1 MKTMLMFDLLTAKKL
16 ARSQLLLGV
25 VVALVLTVSTGSA
38 LCIMPIMALMLAYS
52 VGFTLVAFDERNDWE
67 RFRLTLPLS
76 RANVVQG
83 RYATFVVMTLVGLV
97 LGVAVTAIVYGL
109 SLALPQ
115 TELFAGLFE
124 GMDWQIVLGMVAASI
139 AFSLALWLVALPLVA
154 RFGMTKAVRYL
165 PLAFIIRPAARIRPR
180 PGRLGEHA
188 DGHRRLGRR
197 CAGRHGRAHRALV
210 HAFREAVREAGVLSS
225 TPAPPAPPRQAGG
238 ASAGRR
244 SAPTKGKEAQPMK
257 AMFLMDFITVK
268 KLLRRY
274 LLLLL
279 GMGGAAALMMG
290 SHPGII
296 PYFGMISVVSVAQ
309 ALALYDDRRD
319 WSRFRLT
326 MPLTRT
332 GVVLGRYA
340 FLAAV
345 AVAGTL
351 MGVAVYLAATLA
363 VQGVPAYAAL
373 VLRPGGFDAI
383 GLAWSAAA
391 SLALA
396 FVVGGIMLPTFFS
409 FGMGNGP
416 RYAMAL
422 VMMVS
427 VLAIGPIVNVWARP
441 EAAPAFLGGL
451 VSLATSSETFLAVA
465 GALAA
470 SALALY
476 VASCAACLAAYR
488 RRDF

>member
-1 MKTMLMFDLLTAKKL
+1 
-16 ARSQLLLGV
+16 
-25 VVALVLTVSTGSA
+25 
-38 LCIMPIMALMLAYS
+38 
-52 VGFTLVAFDERNDWE
+52 
-67 RFRLTLPLS
+67 
-76 RANVVQG
+76 
-83 RYATFVVMTLVGLV
+83 
-97 LGVAVTAIVYGL
+97 
-109 SLALPQ
+109 
-115 TELFAGLFE
+115 
-124 GMDWQIVLGMVAASI
+124 
-139 AFSLALWLVALPLVA
+139 
-154 RFGMTKAVRYL
+154 
-165 PLAFIIRPAARIRPR
+165 
-180 PGRLGEHA
+180 
-188 DGHRRLGRR
+188 
-197 CAGRHGRAHRALV
+197 
-210 HAFREAVREAGVLSS
+210 
-225 TPAPPAPPRQAGG
+225 
-238 ASAGRR
+238 
-244 SAPTKGKEAQPMK
+244 MK
-257 AMFLMDFITVK
+257 AMFLMDFVTVK

-279 GMGGAAALMMG
+279 GMGSLAALMMG

-296 PYFGMISVVSVAQ
+296 PYFGELSVISVAQ

-351 MGVAVYLAATLA
+351 MGVALYLVVTLA
-363 VQGVPAYAAL
+363 VQVVPAYAAL
-373 VLRPGGFDAI
+373 TLHPGGFDAV
-383 GLAWSAAA
+383 GLAWSVAV
-391 SLALA
+391 SFALA

-427 VLAIGPIVNVWARP
+427 VLGINPIVSIWARP

-451 VSLATSSETFLAVA
+451 VSIATSPETFLVAA
-465 GALAA
+465 GALTAA
-470 SALALY
+470 AFALY
-476 VASCAACLAAYR
+476 AAFCAACLAAYR

>member
-1 MKTMLMFDLLTAKKL
+1 
-16 ARSQLLLGV
+16 
-25 VVALVLTVSTGSA
+25 
-38 LCIMPIMALMLAYS
+38 
-52 VGFTLVAFDERNDWE
+52 
-67 RFRLTLPLS
+67 
-76 RANVVQG
+76 
-83 RYATFVVMTLVGLV
+83 
-97 LGVAVTAIVYGL
+97 
-109 SLALPQ
+109 
-115 TELFAGLFE
+115 
-124 GMDWQIVLGMVAASI
+124 
-139 AFSLALWLVALPLVA
+139 
-154 RFGMTKAVRYL
+154 
-165 PLAFIIRPAARIRPR
+165 
-180 PGRLGEHA
+180 
-188 DGHRRLGRR
+188 
-197 CAGRHGRAHRALV
+197 
-210 HAFREAVREAGVLSS
+210 
-225 TPAPPAPPRQAGG
+225 
-238 ASAGRR
+238 
-244 SAPTKGKEAQPMK
+244 MK
-257 AMFLMDFITVK
+257 AMFLMDFVTVK

-279 GMGGAAALMMG
+279 GMGGLTALMMG

-296 PYFGMISVVSVAQ
+296 PYFGELSVISVAQ

-351 MGVAVYLAATLA
+351 MGVALYLAVTLA
-363 VQGVPAYAAL
+363 VQGMPAYAAL
-373 VLRPGGFDAI
+373 TLRAGGFDAI
-383 GLAWSAAA
+383 GLAWSAAL

-396 FVVGGIMLPTFFS
+396 FVVGSIMVPTFFS

-427 VLAIGPIVNVWARP
+427 VLAINPIVNIWARP

-451 VSLATSSETFLAVA
+451 VSLAASPETFLAA
-465 GALAA
+465 SGALAA
-470 SALALY
+470 AAFALY
-476 VASCAACLAAYR
+476 AVSCAACLAAYR

>member
-1 MKTMLMFDLLTAKKL
+1 MKLIGA
-16 ARSQLLLGV
+16 LGV
-25 VVALVLTVSTGSA
+25 IL
-38 LCIMPIMALMLAYS
+38 
-52 VGFTLVAFDERNDWE
+52 
-67 RFRLTLPLS
+67 
-76 RANVVQG
+76 
-83 RYATFVVMTLVGLV
+83 
-97 LGVAVTAIVYGL
+97 
-109 SLALPQ
+109 
-115 TELFAGLFE
+115 
-124 GMDWQIVLGMVAASI
+124 
-139 AFSLALWLVALPLVA
+139 
-154 RFGMTKAVRYL
+154 
-165 PLAFIIRPAARIRPR
+165 
-180 PGRLGEHA
+180 
-188 DGHRRLGRR
+188 
-197 CAGRHGRAHRALV
+197 
-210 HAFREAVREAGVLSS
+210 
-225 TPAPPAPPRQAGG
+225 
-238 ASAGRR
+238 
-244 SAPTKGKEAQPMK
+244 
-257 AMFLMDFITVK
+257 
-268 KLLRRY
+268 
-274 LLLLL
+274 
-279 GMGGAAALMMG
+279 
-290 SHPGII
+290 
-296 PYFGMISVVSVAQ
+296 
-309 ALALYDDRRD
+309 
-319 WSRFRLT
+319 
-326 MPLTRT
+326 
-332 GVVLGRYA
+332 
-340 FLAAV
+340 
-345 AVAGTL
+345 AGTL

>member
-1 MKTMLMFDLLTAKKL
+1 
-16 ARSQLLLGV
+16 
-25 VVALVLTVSTGSA
+25 
-38 LCIMPIMALMLAYS
+38 
-52 VGFTLVAFDERNDWE
+52 
-67 RFRLTLPLS
+67 
-76 RANVVQG
+76 
-83 RYATFVVMTLVGLV
+83 
-97 LGVAVTAIVYGL
+97 
-109 SLALPQ
+109 
-115 TELFAGLFE
+115 
-124 GMDWQIVLGMVAASI
+124 
-139 AFSLALWLVALPLVA
+139 
-154 RFGMTKAVRYL
+154 
-165 PLAFIIRPAARIRPR
+165 
-180 PGRLGEHA
+180 
-188 DGHRRLGRR
+188 
-197 CAGRHGRAHRALV
+197 
-210 HAFREAVREAGVLSS
+210 
-225 TPAPPAPPRQAGG
+225 
-238 ASAGRR
+238 
-244 SAPTKGKEAQPMK
+244 MK
-257 AMFLMDFITVK
+257 AMFLMDFVTVK

-296 PYFGMISVVSVAQ
+296 PYFGVISAISTAE

-332 GVVLGRYA
+332 GIVLGRYA

-351 MGVAVYLAATLA
+351 MGVAVYLTATLV

-383 GLAWSAAA
+383 GLAWFAAV

-396 FVVGGIMLPTFFS
+396 LVVGGIMLPTFFS
-409 FGMGNGP
+409 FGAGNGP

-465 GALAA
+465 GALVA
-470 SALALY
+470 SAFALY
-476 VASCAACLAAYR
+476 AISCAACLAAYR